1 MTAFSTAMQALFN
14 DLNVSKPAFFL
25 PMMGVNRSVRV
36 ITRAPDIF
44 QNIGDSVIESPT
56 LVVEVQVSDCPDIV
70 PGDQFM
76 IDGITYKTQA
86 RPRRDPERLIWQV
99 DCYAV

>member
-1 MTAFSTAMQALFN
+1 MTAFSSAIQTLFN
-14 DLNVSKPAFFL
+14 DRNIAKDAFFL
-25 PMMGVNRSVRV
+25 PMIGSNKSVRV
-36 ITRAPDIF
+36 ITRAPDVF
-44 QNIGDSVIESPT
+44 QDVGGSVIETPT
-56 LVVEVQVSDCPDIV
+56 LVVEVQVSDCPTIV

-99 DCYAV
+99 DCYAD

>member
-1 MTAFSTAMQALFN
+1 MTAFSSAIQVLFN
-14 DLNVSKPAFFL
+14 DRNIAKDAFFL
-25 PMMGVNRSVRV
+25 PMMGSSRSVRV
-36 ITRAPDIF
+36 IIRAPDVF
-44 QNIGDSVIESPT
+44 QDVGGSVIETPT
-56 LVVEVQVSDCPDIV
+56 LVVEVQVSECPNIV

-99 DCYAV
+99 DCYAS